1 MATEHL
7 IRRNPFLSTL
17 PECFDLLVW
26 HCGRRSGWKEGLR
39 VLATNGSQEFR
50 RQRRLRVC
58 MLGDVDRIGRRNPS
72 CVSRQEASCRR
83 YKVVPIIGLKITRVE
98 LATEKLIESL
108 PCCKKIENF
117 LLPFFSLA
125 FIFICVRVWRKPFGT
140 FPTVASWTVTLNRLG
155 PLLGLFRLLFFFPV
169 LRASA
174 CAPNNKWI
182 SKIVVA
188 IFFLSLSLPPLHS
201 GSLSCPAEESVDSDG
216 ASLVQSSLQDS
227 ATVCARKVARSCL
240 HRQFTTGKFALLSL
254 IHLPSIFNTNKC

>member
-117 LLPFFSLA
+117 LLPFFFPCLYFYMCA
-125 FIFICVRVWRKPFGT
+125 RVTETIWYVSDCCQLNCDSESSRSAPWALPPFV
-140 FPTVASWTVTLNRLG
+140 FPRVA
-155 PLLGLFRLLFFFPV
+155 
-169 LRASA
+169 
-174 CAPNNKWI
+174 C
-182 SKIVVA
+182 
-188 IFFLSLSLPPLHS
+188 LSL
-201 GSLSCPAEESVDSDG
+201 
-216 ASLVQSSLQDS
+216 
-227 ATVCARKVARSCL
+227 CAK
-240 HRQFTTGKFALLSL
+240 
-254 IHLPSIFNTNKC
+254 